1 MAISRS
7 KSPFRVVSVVAAVVI
22 LGAGSFLLVSQ
33 RDGGDDFYVNPVAS
47 KAARDFRGL
56 SVSCTCW

>member
-47 KAARDFRGL
+47 
-56 SVSCTCW
+56 